1 MLKMASKDFERAKS
15 VCYNKIK
22 IWREKTMDS
31 YISQSFDKNYAF
43 AWSMDQGGF
52 SSQLAKNLHEY
63 INKNKLSVKSCLDI
77 CCGTGEFLAYMQKQ
91 GVKCSGTEVAKSMIE
106 YCSREYP
113 TMSFALA
120 KQIYDIPVK
129 GKFDLISCNHDMVNM
144 IEQFQ
149 NWQELFKSAYKALEK
164 NGIFVFD
171 FYTKNKLENW
181 NEVIYEQSDKIDHVK
196 SIKTGMDNKCIM
208 NEVYY
213 NKNNEEGFKTVQ
225 FCDFALSPVDKYSSR
240 NRIHVIAKK

>member
-1 MLKMASKDFERAKS
+1 
-15 VCYNKIK
+15 
-22 IWREKTMDS
+22 MDS

-213 NKNNEEGFKTVQ
+213 IKNNEERYEKTFDIVVEAYFENEQIYNALLKAGFKTVQ